1 MLPSPFSQL
10 PPIALRSIQLS
21 AGKTLFRMGD
31 QPKGFYYVAEGEV
44 HLLRHLE
51 SGDTLP
57 IHRAFAG
64 DFFAEASLFS
74 EGYHCDAVAQSD
86 SKLVMIDR
94 VETLKFLDDHPVFA
108 REVTAHLARQVQ
120 NYRRLL
126 ELRSIR
132 SAKDRVLAAVQ
143 EGLLKGQ
150 IKSFATQIGLTQ
162 EATYR
167 ALSELVQTGRLEK
180 PERGIYLLKYQRP

>member
-1 MLPSPFSQL
+1 
-10 PPIALRSIQLS
+10 
-21 AGKTLFRMGD
+21 MGD
-31 QPKGFYYVAEGEV
+31 LPTGFYYVTDGEI

-64 DFFAEASLFS
+64 EFFAEASFFS
-74 EGYHCDAVAQSD
+74 DGYHCDAVAQTHCD
-86 SKLVMIDR
+86 LIKINRD
-94 VETLKFLDDHPVFA
+94 ETLKFLRDSPIFA
-108 REVTAHLARQVQ
+108 EEVTAHLARQVQ

-132 SAKDRVLAAVQ
+132 SAKNRVLAAVQ

-150 IKSFATQIGLTQ
+150 INSFASQIGLTQ

-167 ALSELVQTGRLEK
+167 ALSALVRAGRLEK
-180 PERGIYLLKYQRP
+180 PERGHYVLK